1 MLLRKVARL
10 GKQNREKEKRLL
22 RSNQGQQ
29 ANAVSSSESNNAE
42 ADLPPCTCE
51 GYNGNTSSSTEM
63 DSTDT
68 AGCREGDNTDYPITL
83 I

>member
-1 MLLRKVARL
+1 MSIS
-10 GKQNREKEKRLL
+10 
-22 RSNQGQQ
+22 RSQVKGEQS
-29 ANAVSSSESNNAE
+29 NAVSSSESNNAE